1 MQVGL
6 SGYMLAAVWG
16 GGSTNYS
23 YPLYYDMG
31 AAVQDHFLNWKVTS
45 TPMHSWPD
53 SLLTL
58 TAAQSLISAQ
68 CLGLHSGQ
76 QSSAR
81 SGGCN
86 SVQWCRWIWTSRGL
100 RTRCARTS
108 LSWSSRASPGLF
120 TGQMDQETA
129 PSPFK

>member
-53 SLLTL
+53 CLLTL
-58 TAAQSLISAQ
+58 TAAQSLISAK

-76 QSSAR
+76 QSSPGQVATTTCNDA
-81 SGGCN
+81 GGFGHQGD
-86 SVQWCRWIWTSRGL
+86 SEL
-100 RTRCARTS
+100 A
-108 LSWSSRASPGLF
+108 APGLH
-120 TGQMDQETA
+120 
-129 PSPFK
+129 